1 MQSVIS
7 HISSLSEYESLIKH
21 YMEIQENTNTS
32 LNYFILQ
39 NATQN
44 NSAFSVIEKLKYT
57 FQLRL
62 DVKVTP
68 LYNSEEREVL
78 KIILTKVMN
87 TEDKV
92 MNTGEQLS
100 GTIIFDNNKKNKIT
114 LVVSDAPSKFLFHA
128 VNDFINHLYPFYK
141 RKFITSSQI
150 EELLLSFLQQGYHLT
165 ASMVSTKRW
174 WEKPDKRYLSSTVQ
188 FPRALPIEDVLE
200 ELKKTNS
207 FINSIT
213 LNILDESEKRR
224 ILKCYISRSGRIQF
238 KWGNYQLFETSLLMK
253 LAQPNLFRFRSK
265 DDMFGEIVPIKVNFA
280 PGLELY
286 NEKLVLA
293 NFYNAISKDG
303 NYKLS
308 VYHAGNPYYHIGITD
323 SKDGSVFDL
332 LFYDFGI
339 GSSKKYEML
348 IIPKLNVSL
357 IAIDRLLEQ
366 VFYRFG
372 EGKIE
377 KWLG

>member
-1 MQSVIS
+1 MQSVIG
-7 HISSLSEYESLIKH
+7 HISSLSEYESLIEH
-21 YMEIQENTNTS
+21 YMEIQENADTS

-44 NSAFSVIEKLKYT
+44 NSAFSVIEKRRYI
-57 FQLRL
+57 FPPRL
-62 DVKVTP
+62 DAKVTS

-87 TEDKV
+87 T
-92 MNTGEQLS
+92 GEELS
-100 GTIIFDNNKKNKIT
+100 DTIIFDNDKKKKIT
-114 LVVSDAPSKFLFHA
+114 RVISDAPSKFLVHV
-128 VNDFINHLYPFYK
+128 VNDFIDHLYPFYK
-141 RKFITSSQI
+141 RKFIPSSQI

-174 WEKPDKRYLSSTVQ
+174 WEKPDKMYLSSTVQ
-188 FPRALPIEDVLE
+188 FPQALPIEDVLE

-213 LNILDESEKRR
+213 LNVLDESEKRR
-224 ILKCYISRSGRIQF
+224 ILKCYVSRSGRIQF
-238 KWGNYQLFETSLLMK
+238 KEGNSQLFKTSLLTK
-253 LAQPNLFRFRSK
+253 LARPSLLRFKSK
-265 DDMFGEIVPIKVNFA
+265 DDAFGEIVPIKVNFA
-280 PGLELY
+280 SGLESY
-286 NEKLVLA
+286 AEKLVLA
-293 NFYNAISKDG
+293 NFYNVISKDG

-332 LFYDFGI
+332 LFYGFDS

-348 IIPKLNVSL
+348 IIPRLNVSL

-366 VFYRFG
+366 IFYRFG

-377 KWLG
+377 EWRG

>member
-1 MQSVIS
+1 MQSVIG
-7 HISSLSEYESLIKH
+7 HISSLSEYESLIEH
-21 YMEIQENTNTS
+21 YMEIQKNTDTS

-44 NSAFSVIEKLKYT
+44 SSVISVIEKRKYI

-62 DVKVTP
+62 DVKVAP

-87 TEDKV
+87 I
-92 MNTGEQLS
+92 GEQLS
-100 GTIIFDNNKKNKIT
+100 GTIILDNDKKNKIT
-114 LVVSDAPSKFLFHA
+114 LVVSDAPSKFLVHA
-128 VNDFINHLYPFYK
+128 VNDFVDHLYPFYK
-141 RKFITSSQI
+141 RKFIPSSQI
-150 EELLLSFLQQGYHLT
+150 KERLLFFLQQGYHLT

-188 FPRALPIEDVLE
+188 FPQALPIEDILE
-200 ELKKTNS
+200 ELEKTNS

-213 LNILDESEKRR
+213 LNILDESEKKR
-224 ILKCYISRSGRIQF
+224 ILKCYVSRSGRIQF
-238 KWGNYQLFETSLLMK
+238 KEGNYQLFKTSLLMQ
-253 LAQPNLFRFRSK
+253 LARPSLLQFKSK
-265 DDMFGEIVPIKVNFA
+265 DDVFGEIVPIKVNFA
-280 PGLELY
+280 PGLESY

-293 NFYNAISKDG
+293 NFYNVISKDG

-366 VFYRFG
+366 IFYRFG
-372 EGKIE
+372 EGTIE
-377 KWLG
+377 KWQR